1 MFGENHAHIF
11 MNGVNYKEAVRTHE
25 KAPDEQVIRRH
36 LEAYQKKGVTFL
48 RDGGDALHV
57 SEETRRIA
65 PEYGIDYRSPI
76 FAIHKAGHYGRVV
89 GFPFETMGEYRDLV
103 DKAKAQGADFIKIML
118 SGILDFDRYGVI
130 TSAGLPVEEAGEMVR
145 IAHGEGLAVM
155 AHVNGRDCILTALE
169 AGIDSLEH
177 GYGMDGS
184 CLRALRDEG
193 AVWVPSLAPVA
204 NPIGSGRFSDRVLRR
219 WLDGQLETVA
229 AAAGMGIPLAAGSD
243 AGAYWV
249 PHGQGLRDECRHLLA
264 AIPHRARLEE
274 LLKEGERQ
282 IRERFC
288 RQ

>member
-1 MFGENHAHIF
+1 MLGECHAHLMMNAVDYQRAVADNARAPREDLVRGFLEEYRRLGIF
-11 MNGVNYKEAVRTHE
+11 
-25 KAPDEQVIRRH
+25 
-36 LEAYQKKGVTFL
+36 FL
-48 RDGGDALHV
+48 RDGGDRLGV
-57 SEETRRIA
+57 SRLAKRLA

-204 NPIGSGRFSDRVLRR
+204 NPIGSGRFSDQVLRR

-264 AIPHRARLEE
+264 AIPHRARLEKI
-274 LLKEGERQ
+274 LKEGERQ